1 MPDNRM
7 KKEKSKYRPKNGQPL
22 GEGPGN
28 KDALYEEVKDENSIQ
43 DFIELK
49 KLQNRIL
56 GKMIENINQ
65 TENKKKSKNK

>member
-1 MPDNRM
+1 M
-7 KKEKSKYRPKNGQPL
+7 KKEKRKCKPEDEDHL
-22 GEGPGN
+22 TEGPEDNEPSPEDG
-28 KDALYEEVKDENSIQ
+28 KDENSIQ

-65 TENKKKSKNK
+65 TENKNKSKNK

>member
-1 MPDNRM
+1 MPDKRM
-7 KKEKSKYRPKNGQPL
+7 RKEKSKYRPEEENPL
-22 GEGPGN
+22 TEGPIEN
-28 KDALYEEVKDENSIQ
+28 DALVEGRNNENSIQ